1 MFFLF
6 ESFFAARNSVLP
18 LPYVG
23 YLMTV
28 RLESLTLEKIKLIIH
43 TAVEVLVISYCSFF
57 HIYSAKGS
65 MHFRDTDGSILAVFK
80 YDTCRYLTETLE
92 VPIRTKLHTYRILD
106 FFTKLFYVDFCFFA
120 KSPCCRII
128 LSPGNLN
135 SQQASARTSTT
146 WTTKHASVRNR

>member
-106 FFTKLFYVDFCFFA
+106 FFTKLFYVDFLLFF
-120 KSPCCRII
+120 
-128 LSPGNLN
+128 
-135 SQQASARTSTT
+135 
-146 WTTKHASVRNR
+146 